1 MVQRLRPENPMSDFD
16 EKLKQAAARGKNRA
30 SSFQSESDRKR
41 IEAEEF
47 KAVHTKLRLELSD
60 RIESVMK
67 KIADLFPGFRY
78 QTVFGDSG
86 WGGACLRDDL
96 VMERGQ
102 RTNKFSRFE
111 MAVRPANE
119 YYLLDLQ
126 AKGTIA
132 NRELLT
138 RGFYQHL
145 GEVDLDKF
153 RELIDSWALTYAELY
168 AANR

>member
-1 MVQRLRPENPMSDFD
+1 
-16 EKLKQAAARGKNRA
+16 
-30 SSFQSESDRKR
+30 
-41 IEAEEF
+41 
-47 KAVHTKLRLELSD
+47 
-60 RIESVMK
+60 
-67 KIADLFPGFRY
+67 
-78 QTVFGDSG
+78 
-86 WGGACLRDDL
+86 
-96 VMERGQ
+96 MERGQ

>member
-1 MVQRLRPENPMSDFD
+1 MVQRQRPENPMSDFD
-16 EKLKQAAARGKNRA
+16 EKRRQTAVRGKNRA
-30 SSFQSESDRKR
+30 SSFQSESERKR

-47 KAVHTKLRLELSD
+47 KTLHTKMRLELSD
-60 RIESVMK
+60 RIDSVIK

-78 QTVFGDSG
+78 QTVFGESG
-86 WGGACLRDDL
+86 WGGACVRDDL

-111 MAVRPANE
+111 MAVRPASE
-119 YYLLDLQ
+119 FHILDLQ

-153 RELIDSWALTYAELY
+153 RELIDSWALAYAELY